1 MVEYTEKQGQYL
13 AFIYYYTKIHR
24 EPPAEAD
31 LQNYFRVTPPTVHQM
46 IVRLDEK
53 GLIARE
59 PGKAR
64 TIRVLVPP
72 EALPDLGQ
80 SLDRYPPST
89 LSTKLPIP
97 APADFRIIAH
107 RGASAYAPENTF
119 TAFDLA
125 FEMGVREI
133 EMDAQL
139 SADGIVVL
147 CHDATL
153 EKYGHGRRL
162 VEQSAWNQLAQLDM
176 GSWFSPFLFP
186 DERMP
191 ALRDLFKR
199 YSAALTYHIEIK
211 GDAPGLPA
219 AIHRDVEAFGL
230 GDHCLFTSFSYEKLT
245 QMKTIAPHAK
255 LGWLVESIDDV
266 MLERAA
272 RLGLFQLCP
281 AARSLTRE
289 AVQAARTVAHEVR
302 AWGIS
307 GSRSDVIDLIQHTI
321 RTGCDG
327 MTIDWPDWVSH

>member
-1 MVEYTEKQGQYL
+1 MVDYTEKQGQYL
-13 AFIYYYTKIHR
+13 AFIYYYTKIHH

-31 LQNYFRVTPPTVHQM
+31 LQRYFQVTPPTVHQM

-59 PGKAR
+59 PGKAH

-80 SLDRYPPST
+80 SLDHYPAPV
-89 LSTKLPIP
+89 KLPFET
-97 APADFRIIAH
+97 PADFRIIAH

-119 TAFDLA
+119 AAFDLA
-125 FEMGVREI
+125 LEMGVREI

-139 SADGIVVL
+139 SADGVVVL

-153 EKYGHGRRL
+153 EKYGHGRQL
-162 VEQSAWNQLAQLDM
+162 VEQTPWEQLAQLDM

-191 ALRDLFKR
+191 TLRALFKR
-199 YSAALTYHIEIK
+199 YSATFTYHIEIK
-211 GDAPGLPA
+211 GDAPGLPC

-230 GDHCLFTSFSYEKLT
+230 RDHCLFTSFSYEKLAR
-245 QMKTIAPHAK
+245 MKAIAPHAR
-255 LGWLVESIDDV
+255 LGWLVESIDDEV
-266 MLERAA
+266 LEHAE

-281 AARSLTRE
+281 AARPLTRE
-289 AVQAARTVAHEVR
+289 AVQAARTVTHEVR
-302 AWGIS
+302 AWGIN
-307 GSRSDVIDLIQHTI
+307 GSRSEVLALIQHTI

-327 MTIDWPDWVSH
+327 MTIDWPDWISH